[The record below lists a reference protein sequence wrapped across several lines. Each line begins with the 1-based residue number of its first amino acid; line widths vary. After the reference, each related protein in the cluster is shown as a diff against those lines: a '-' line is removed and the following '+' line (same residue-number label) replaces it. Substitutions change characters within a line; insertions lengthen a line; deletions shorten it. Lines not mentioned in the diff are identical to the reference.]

1 MAFQVQP
8 VDSRVT
14 LRLEA
19 GVDANGNP
27 TYTSRSYSRVKTNAS
42 DQDVYD
48 IAVILA
54 GLQSLPVV
62 TITRVNQMELVNV

>member
-1 MAFQVQP
+1 MALQVQP
-8 VDSRVT
+8 VDSRVI

-19 GVDANGNP
+19 GVNGEGNP
-27 TYTSRSYSRVKTNAS
+27 IYTNRSYSRIKTDAS

-62 TITRVNQMELVNV
+62 SITRVNQMELVNV